1 MQLRLCGVDTSRN
14 STGLYSVTRSE
25 TSKANDKVIE
35 AKRSESFDNDVFFD
49 IEAKRTHPIVGKS
62 ISKRSEVV
70 YINEIKNRSEANTFD
85 GLKIYFEAKRI
96 FLY

>member
-35 AKRSESFDNDVFFD
+35 GKRSESFDNDVFFD
-49 IEAKRTHPIVGKS
+49 NEAKRTRSIVGKFL
-62 ISKRSEVV
+62 SKRSEAV
-70 YINEIKNRSEANTFD
+70 YINELKNRSEVNTFD
-85 GLKIYFEAKRI
+85 SLKIYFEAKRT

>member
-14 STGLYSVTRSE
+14 STGLYSSE

-49 IEAKRTHPIVGKS
+49 IEAKRTHSIVGKF
-62 ISKRSEVV
+62 ISKQSEAV
-70 YINEIKNRSEANTFD
+70 YINELKKRSEANTFD
-85 GLKIYFEAKRI
+85 NLKIYFEAKRTFFYQI
-96 FLY
+96 T